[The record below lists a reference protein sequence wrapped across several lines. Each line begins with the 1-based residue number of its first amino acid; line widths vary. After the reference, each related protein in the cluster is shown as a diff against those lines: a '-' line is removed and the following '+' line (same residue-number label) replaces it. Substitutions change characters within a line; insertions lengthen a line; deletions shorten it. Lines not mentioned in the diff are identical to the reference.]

1 MKVSIIICTYN
12 RPDSL
17 AVCLLSVE
25 AQFLKP
31 DEVVVVED
39 DANSKVLKVAE
50 EFKRCDKFKLT
61 HVLTGKRRGLPAAR
75 NTGVRVAKGDILAFI
90 DDDVILPP
98 NWLAEIVKCYQET
111 NADGVGGYIHDMVLF
126 KGEKSAIDFPQN
138 SFFYRLISAIRLVFF
153 YNKVGKL
160 SPIGL
165 PYARLTISTDGYKE
179 VDYFQ
184 GCNMTFRRQVF
195 DCCQFDESYGFR
207 DAEHDFCRQLR
218 EKEGKKLIYN
228 SRAMVIHTRNQ
239 AGGTR
244 SQEWLHRTFQKH
256 TYYLLKNY
264 NLRYLRVAVFAAIS
278 LLYSIFSRRLDCL
291 RGVRDGIKQYR
302 QLVKEDANKSDKNQ

>member
-17 AVCLLSVE
+17 AVCLRSIK

-39 DANSKVLKVAE
+39 DSTSKIIKVME
-50 EFKRCDKFKLT
+50 KFNQCDKFKLT
-61 HVLTGKRRGLPAAR
+61 HILTGKRSGLPAAR
-75 NTGVRVAKGDILAFI
+75 NTGVRAAKGDILAFI

-98 NWLAEIVKCYQET
+98 NWLSEIVKCYQET
-111 NADGVGGYIHDMVLF
+111 NADGVGGYIHDVLSL
-126 KGEKSAIDFPQN
+126 KDEKPTGDFLS

-165 PYARLTISTDGYKE
+165 PYAHLNLQTDGYRE

-184 GCNMTFRRQVF
+184 GCNMSFRREVF
-195 DCCQFDESYGFR
+195 DYCQFDESYGFR
-207 DAEHDFCRQLR
+207 EKEEDFCLQVRG
-218 EKEGKKLIYN
+218 KEGKKLIYN
-228 SRAMVIHTRNQ
+228 SKAVVIHTRNQ
-239 AGGTR
+239 SGGTR
-244 SQEWLHRTFQKH
+244 SRERLYWTFQIH

-264 NLRYLRVAVFAAIS
+264 NLKYLRVAVFAVLS

-302 QLVKEDANKSDKNQ
+302 QLVKEDANKSDKNK

>member
-17 AVCLLSVE
+17 AVCLHSIE

-39 DANSKVLKVAE
+39 DSTSKIVKVVE
-50 EFKRCDKFKLT
+50 EFNQCDKFKLT
-61 HVLTGKRRGLPAAR
+61 HVLTGKRTGLPATR
-75 NTGVRVAKGDILAFI
+75 NTGVRAAKGDILAFI

-98 NWLAEIVKCYQET
+98 NWLAEVVKCYQET
-111 NADGVGGYIHDMVLF
+111 NADGVGGYIHDVLSF
-126 KGEKSAIDFPQN
+126 KDEKSADDFLS

-165 PYARLTISTDGYKE
+165 PYAHLNLQTNGYRE

-184 GCNMTFRRQVF
+184 GCNMTFRCQVF
-195 DCCQFDESYGFR
+195 DCCQFDESCGGFR
-207 DAEHDFCRQLR
+207 EHEPDFCLR
-218 EKEGKKLIYN
+218 LKKANKKLIYN
-228 SRAMVIHTRNQ
+228 PRAVVIHTRNQ

-244 SQEWLHRTFQKH
+244 SRERLYWTFQIH
-256 TYYLLKNY
+256 TFYLLKDY
-264 NLRYLRVAVFAAIS
+264 NLKYLRVAIFAALS

-291 RGVRDGIKQYR
+291 RGVRDGVKQYR
-302 QLVKEDANKSDKNQ
+302 QLGKKPKLKG